1 MCARVRVC
9 VCVCVRA
16 RACARASSGAYS
28 YAHNAEASRPLSTCS
43 FETKFLPE
51 SGAFNFSPKKDV
63 SKLQQVTFLSLTSL
77 ELRLQPGHLAC
88 DTRVSATHRGAQVS
102 EGMFCVQVPAE
113 FRGCLQC
120 VYEGQR
126 VSFLRDKVFSN

>member
-1 MCARVRVC
+1 MHVHVCAPVCARVRVC
-9 VCVCVRA
+9 
-16 RACARASSGAYS
+16 ASTCS

-88 DTRVSATHRGAQVS
+88 DTRVSATHRGAQDS